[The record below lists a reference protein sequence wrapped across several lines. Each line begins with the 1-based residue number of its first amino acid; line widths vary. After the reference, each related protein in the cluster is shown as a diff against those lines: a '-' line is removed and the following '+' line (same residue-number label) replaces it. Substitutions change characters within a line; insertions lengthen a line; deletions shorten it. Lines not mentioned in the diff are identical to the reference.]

1 MCSQTDWQSFARRFE
16 ESIEEG
22 HLREFVSDAAAR
34 VEALIDEIMSCACAP
49 EHAEWARGRRRRSR
63 PEWVV

>member
-1 MCSQTDWQSFARRFE
+1 MCGHAEWEAFARRVE

-22 HLREFVSDAAAR
+22 HLRDFVSDAAAR
-34 VEALIDEIMSCACAP
+34 VEVLIDEIMSCACAP
-49 EHAEWARGRRRRSR
+49 EHAEWVHGRGRRSR